1 MTQSLRQAMCLTRA
15 ENPNG
20 GIHLTAKEILTSC
33 RAAVLEL
40 HKLDDQLARCL
51 PTGRPSGVK
60 AQQYDALPPGTNE
73 PTAAAIQLYEG
84 LKAQE
89 QEKAAEVAR
98 LTKKV
103 WPIIMA
109 AHTPRAMVI
118 LNNYYILGMSDQE
131 IARQQR
137 LSREHICRERH
148 EALKNLR

>member
-1 MTQSLRQAMCLTRA
+1 M
-15 ENPNG
+15 
-20 GIHLTAKEILTSC
+20 TAKEILNKC
-33 RAAVLEL
+33 RTAVLEL
-40 HKLDDQLARCL
+40 QQIGLQLARIL
-51 PTGRPSGVK
+51 PTGQPSGVK
-60 AQQYDALPPGTNE
+60 AQQYTPSSPGTNN

-89 QEKAAEVAR
+89 EEKAAEVAR

-118 LNNYYILGMSDQE
+118 LNNYYILGMGDQE